1 MADACTAGV
10 SSASIMHEQ
19 QLMNLCL
26 LTACVYVWIA
36 QARAHSDSSR
46 MQMSNLVIAKI
57 LVLRACQQHFGCTS
71 LPAPMHAP
79 RTQLHAVGS
88 AVQGNSCRVCVTS
101 ARPTTIWKFREINHM
116 TFHNMF
122 CMGLSS
128 VSINDGDDNCD
139 DASSN

>member
-57 LVLRACQQHFGCTS
+57 LVLRGCQQHFGCTS
-71 LPAPMHAP
+71 LPAPMPAP
-79 RTQLHAVGS
+79 RTQLLFDLLSKVTVAGCASHPHGQLPFGS
-88 AVQGNSCRVCVTS
+88 SEKYIT
-101 ARPTTIWKFREINHM
+101 
-116 TFHNMF
+116 
-122 CMGLSS
+122 
-128 VSINDGDDNCD
+128 
-139 DASSN
+139 